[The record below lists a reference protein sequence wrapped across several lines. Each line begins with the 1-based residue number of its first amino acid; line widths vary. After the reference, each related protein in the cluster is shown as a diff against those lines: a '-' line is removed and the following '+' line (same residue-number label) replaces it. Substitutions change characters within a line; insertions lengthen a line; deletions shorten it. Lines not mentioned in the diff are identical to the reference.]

1 MNHTFRITFISL
13 WCVIMISL
21 CGCATHTPLAPP
33 QNSLNLYN
41 TLWDDFAGSI
51 EVGKVY
57 AYRNKGFNK
66 KLHFHVLQVLSD
78 DAVLII
84 RSRASDWIYGD
95 LKDICE
101 EAIFLVISK
110 KSYADGAKLREG
122 NYVCTG
128 TYQYTT
134 REALVKTVYVLK
146 EYEQAISS
154 TEPQNA
160 KK

>member
-1 MNHTFRITFISL
+1 
-13 WCVIMISL
+13 MISL
-21 CGCATHTPLAPP
+21 YGCTTHTPLAPP

-41 TLWDDFAGSI
+41 TYWDDFAGSI

-57 AYRNKGFNK
+57 TYSNKGFDK

-84 RSRASDWIYGD
+84 RSRASDWIHGD

-110 KSYADGAKLREG
+110 KSYADGAKLRNG

-134 REALVKTVYVLK
+134 RKDLVKTVYVFT
-146 EYEQAISS
+146 EYEQATSS
-154 TEPQNA
+154 AKSENA
-160 KK
+160 KDKSK